1 MVEAAGVEP
10 ASETSHHRFIEF
22 INSGSGREGTSC
34 ARLAYDARVPKV
46 MVLKLIRP
54 PTSPPDTPRSDDK
67 YRDKDRIDRFLRRST
82 TP

>member
-46 MVLKLIRP
+46 MVFKAN
-54 PTSPPDTPRSDDK
+54 
-67 YRDKDRIDRFLRRST
+67 T
-82 TP
+82 TPDLAAGYTTVR